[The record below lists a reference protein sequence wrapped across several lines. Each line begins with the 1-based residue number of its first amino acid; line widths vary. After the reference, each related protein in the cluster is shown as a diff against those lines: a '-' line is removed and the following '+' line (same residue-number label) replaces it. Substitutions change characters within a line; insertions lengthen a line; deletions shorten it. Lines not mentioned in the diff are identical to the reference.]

1 MTPNDLQ
8 RVPKAPEGF
17 HNRLVQ
23 TLDGLPERK
32 EGIFMKRKHL
42 TRLLVAAAVVALM
55 AVTAIAGGRMLMINS
70 HSYRGDDYQ
79 KLPTASWAEE
89 KIGVAPKLLNEFSN
103 GYAFDHGSICENESV
118 NEGNSKTHAYTRL
131 DFTYTNEDHR
141 VELSLN
147 GFSLPMPTDAEC
159 IEKDGLSLYYTSYT
173 NKIVPTDY
181 NETAEDKAAVESGEL
196 VISWGSD
203 EVEVMEFQALSW
215 EQDGVQ
221 YSLYGHDMAL
231 DRDALAAMACELMA
245 S

>member
-32 EGIFMKRKHL
+32 EGIFMKRKNV
-42 TRLLVAAAVVALM
+42 TRLLVAAAVAAVM
-55 AVTAIAGGRMLMINS
+55 AVTAIAGGRMLMING
-70 HSYRGDDYQ
+70 HSYHGDDYQ
-79 KLPTASWAEE
+79 ELPAASWAES
-89 KIGVAPKLLNEFSN
+89 KIGAEPKLLNEFSN
-103 GYAFDHGSICENESV
+103 GYIFDHGGIVENEIV
-118 NEGNSKTHAYTRL
+118 TEGNSKSIPYTSL
-131 DFTYTNEDHR
+131 DFTYTNEDDR
-141 VELSLN
+141 VELSMN
-147 GFSLPMPTDAEC
+147 GVSLPVSPDDEC
-159 IEKDGLSLYYTSYT
+159 IEQDGLTLYYNRYT

-231 DRDALAAMACELMA
+231 DRDGLVAMACELMA

>member
-42 TRLLVAAAVVALM
+42 TRLLVAAAVVAVM

-70 HSYRGDDYQ
+70 HSYQSDNYQ
-79 KLPTASWAEE
+79 ELPTASWAES
-89 KIGVAPKLLNEFSN
+89 KIGAEPKLLNEFSN
-103 GYAFDHGSICENESV
+103 GYTFDHGGIVENEIV
-118 NEGNSKTHAYTRL
+118 TEGNSKSIPYTSL
-131 DFTYTNEDHR
+131 DFTYTNEDDR
-141 VELSLN
+141 VELSMN
-147 GFSLPMPTDAEC
+147 GVSLPVSPDDEC
-159 IEKDGLSLYYTSYT
+159 IEQDGLTLYYNRYT

-221 YSLYGHDMAL
+221 YSLYGHDIAL
-231 DRDALAAMACELMA
+231 DRDGLVAMACELMA

>member
-42 TRLLVAAAVVALM
+42 TRLLVAAAVVSVM

-70 HSYRGDDYQ
+70 HSDPGDDYQ

-89 KIGVAPKLLNEFSN
+89 KIGVKPKLLNGFSN
-103 GYAFDHGSICENESV
+103 GYAFDHGSVRESEAV
-118 NEGNSKTHAYTRL
+118 NEGNSKTHAYTSL
-131 DFTYTNEDHR
+131 NFSYTNESDR
-141 VELSLN
+141 VELSMN
-147 GFSLPMPTDAEC
+147 GISLPVSPDDEC
-159 IEKDGLSLYYTSYT
+159 IEQDGLTLYYNRYT

-231 DRDALAAMACELMA
+231 DRDGLVAMACELMA